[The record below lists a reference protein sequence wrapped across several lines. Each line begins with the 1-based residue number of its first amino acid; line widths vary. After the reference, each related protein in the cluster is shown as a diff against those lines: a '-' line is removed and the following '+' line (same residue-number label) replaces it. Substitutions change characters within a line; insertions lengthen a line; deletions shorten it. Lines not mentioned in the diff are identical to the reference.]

1 MGLIETTISAASSSS
16 RRGIFSCDALSDSVL
31 LAVGRRPAEPYGGN
45 YIDHDGKLRVSEG
58 QCAILVSKGKVT
70 DFCAIPG
77 AYTFNMRRRTEP
89 MLGPLEEQ
97 AAETWKRLNLPSGD
111 YEARRLYYVNLCS
124 VPGPAF
130 EAETP
135 FLLRL
140 PAEGPLGGLELHAD
154 VNLVC
159 SGSFT
164 YRVCDP
170 ILFYTNVTGNV
181 EDRFVSTELNE
192 NLRKEVVLQLR
203 VALAKLAEEG
213 VTFPHRRAFRQ
224 AIAEGI
230 QRELEV
236 FWPGLRGITLDT
248 VTIANVYARNEEGEL
263 FDRWLSVGGKDAETP
278 AEKKNWF
285 CPACGAAST
294 GNFCP
299 QCGRKKPDLRT

>member
-16 RRGIFSCDALSDSVL
+16 RRGIFSCEALSDNVL
-31 LAVGRRPAEPYGGN
+31 LAVGRRPAEPSGGN
-45 YIDHDGKLRVSEG
+45 YIDHGGKLTIGNG
-58 QCAILVSKGKVT
+58 QCAILASKGKVT
-70 DFCAIPG
+70 DFCAKPG
-77 AYTFNMRRRTEP
+77 TYTFNMRQTTEP
-89 MLGPLEEQ
+89 MLGPLDEQ
-97 AAETWKRLNLPSGD
+97 AAETWKRLSPPAGD
-111 YEARRLYYVNLCS
+111 YDARRLYFVNLCS

-213 VTFPHRRAFRQ
+213 VTFPHRSAFRQ
-224 AIAEGI
+224 AIADGI
-230 QRELEV
+230 RRELDV
-236 FWPGLRGITLDT
+236 YWPGLRGLAPDSLT
-248 VTIANVYARNEEGEL
+248 VDNVYARNEEGEL
-263 FDRWLSVGGKDAETP
+263 LDRWLAGGGNEA
-278 AEKKNWF
+278 KKSTGPERWF
-285 CPACGAAST
+285 CPDCGAEST

-299 QCGRKKPDLRT
+299 QCGRKKPEA

>member
-45 YIDHDGKLRVSEG
+45 YIDHDGKLKVSEG

-77 AYTFNMRRRTEP
+77 AYTFNMRRTTEP
-89 MLGPLEEQ
+89 MLGPLTEQ
-97 AAETWKRLNLPSGD
+97 AAETWKRLNPPSGD
-111 YEARRLYYVNLCS
+111 YEARRLYYVNLRS
-124 VPGPAF
+124 IPGPSF
-130 EAETP
+130 EAENP
-135 FLLRL
+135 FLLKL
-140 PAEGPLGGLELHAD
+140 PVEGPLGGSELHAD

-213 VTFPHRRAFRQ
+213 VTFPHR
-224 AIAEGI
+224 
-230 QRELEV
+230 
-236 FWPGLRGITLDT
+236 
-248 VTIANVYARNEEGEL
+248 
-263 FDRWLSVGGKDAETP
+263 S
-278 AEKKNWF
+278 
-285 CPACGAAST
+285 
-294 GNFCP
+294 
-299 QCGRKKPDLRT
+299 